1 MSNQRIK
8 RANAKMIE
16 AHLYEYKDMT
26 KAIAEMEDDI
36 INSTGPQS
44 TGSSHTAGSV
54 SDTTAS
60 RAGMLAD
67 NFRLHQ
73 YRRMK
78 KAIDCT
84 LTALQT
90 DPEPK
95 KIQMITMK
103 YIDRRY
109 TDFGI
114 IKELPISR
122 RTFYR
127 WRRQTIEL
135 IAYYYGCEV

>member
-1 MSNQRIK
+1 MSNQRTK

-26 KAIAEMEDDI
+26 KAIKDMEDDI

-44 TGSSHTAGSV
+44 VGSHTAGTV
-54 SDTTAS
+54 SDITSS
-60 RAGMLAD
+60 RAGMLAE
-67 NFRLHQ
+67 NHRLLQ
-73 YRRMK
+73 YRKMK

-84 LTALQT
+84 LAALQS
-90 DPEPK
+90 DPEPQK
-95 KIQMITMK
+95 LQMVTMK

-127 WRRQTIEL
+127 WRRQTIEM